1 MFIFDLYWNILNLPA
16 FIFCILEGQGIPCLS
31 LLDFFNSQGL
41 IVLLLFFVCFVLTY
55 SEDIPYYGIKASIWL
70 VPFLIIQGFIFH
82 QIIFGFSFEPL
93 ILQFGRLEGYFNI
106 VILFM
111 ITLSGSNSGKR
122 MKIFMTERKK
132 KEKVI

>member
-1 MFIFDLYWNILNLPA
+1 
-16 FIFCILEGQGIPCLS
+16 LEGQGNPCLS

-41 IVLLLFFVCFVLTY
+41 VVLLLFFVCFVLTY

-70 VPFLIIQGFIFH
+70 VPFLIIQGFIFY

-122 MKIFMTERKK
+122 MKIYMTERVK